1 MKTLELDIV
10 GRLNTWESYAVYSTV
25 GVVLLIILCLL
36 IYCCCQPRKV
46 VKGKRGGEAAPLLPS
61 QNYAAKLKEMLGT
74 GKVITLHTSK
84 GPKKV
89 KFFIQKNEVR
99 WETIEMVANKKYK
112 LDLASVVYVYEG
124 KSTKNLVKVNVSE
137 KLCVSLISQ
146 SSTLDLQA
154 EREDEQIIL
163 YRGFVEIV
171 ESIKKTG
178 GYV

>member
-1 MKTLELDIV
+1 MKTLELDV
-10 GRLNTWESYAVYSTV
+10 GSLNTWQSYAVYSTV
-25 GVVLLIILCLL
+25 GIVMLVIICLL
-36 IYCCCQPRKV
+36 VYCCCSPRKV
-46 VKGKRGGEAAPLLPS
+46 VKGRRGEAAPLLPP
-61 QNYAAKLKEMLGT
+61 QNYAAKLKELLGT
-74 GKVITLHTSK
+74 GKIMTLHTSK

-89 KFFIQKNEVR
+89 KLFVQKNEVR
-99 WETIEMVANKKYK
+99 WETIDMVANKKYK
-112 LDLASVVYVYEG
+112 LDLAGVVYVYEG
-124 KSTKNLVKVNVSE
+124 KSTKNLVKVNVSD